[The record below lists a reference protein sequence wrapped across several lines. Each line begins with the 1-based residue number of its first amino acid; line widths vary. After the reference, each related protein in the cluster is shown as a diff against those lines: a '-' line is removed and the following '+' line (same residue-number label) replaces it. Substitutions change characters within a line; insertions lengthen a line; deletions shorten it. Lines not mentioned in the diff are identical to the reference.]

1 MRIAFEAT
9 PGDAFGKAMAPTL
22 PEAYATIVRR
32 AARLKGYRV
41 GGLPCIEVYRTTC
54 VDANHE
60 MNHTE
65 IYIPVS
71 RIRK

>member
-1 MRIAFEAT
+1 MTTHVGHYR
-9 PGDAFGKAMAPTL
+9 TL
-22 PEAYATIVRR
+22 PRAYSTIVQQVSQ
-32 AARLKGYRV
+32 LKGFRID
-41 GGLPCIEVYRTTC
+41 GLPVIEVYRTTH
-54 VDANHE
+54 VDVNYE